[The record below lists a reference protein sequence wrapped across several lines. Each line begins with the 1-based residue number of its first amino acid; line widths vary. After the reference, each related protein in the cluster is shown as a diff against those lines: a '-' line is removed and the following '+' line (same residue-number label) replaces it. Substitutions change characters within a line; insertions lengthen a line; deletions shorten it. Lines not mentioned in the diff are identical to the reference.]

1 MGGAIGSGM
10 LKPQSLEQMQDVE
23 GQPGSSGFW
32 TLRYYQPLFDI
43 DTIQVLNRIKGS
55 LLPRPRGVFFD
66 LISANP
72 DLWGPFWIATTLIF
86 AMAVTGNLSS
96 YYAYTGPAGGW
107 TYNFNQ
113 LTLAGSVIYSY
124 VTLLPLLL
132 WAALRYYEA
141 QKRLVDII
149 CIYGYTLGV
158 FVPVSILC
166 VLPSEP
172 LRWLLVLA
180 GGGVSALFLLSNF
193 HAHLSDCFP
202 YGEGAPSLRC
212 TCTCLCACTCQTH
225 AHVRHNMHTCTCT
238 CPQTHVRH
246 MSGTDTCQAHAHA
259 HVHVHAMHMSGR
271 QAGRQAGRQT
281 VATLTR
287 PRAPF
292 GRLSSPRAPLV
303 LTGGWRGWHAT
314 SSTRR
319 DATSSAPFR
328 DFSETVPRP
337 VRDRAE
343 TFPVRRIVQAT
354 QSGRWRRC
362 SAGWRPAIWCCCCYS
377 SSTSSTTPDATPDT
391 TPEEAACGGGRA
403 AAGVRRQHA
412 RLHARMCACA
422 GGEEARRHDRR
433 ASRGHWRVGLVE
445 TRERRPSVVP
455 PPVECRAVVG
465 RAAADVVRLGRLQTR
480 ICSSPVFPV
489 STLQTRHLRTM
500 SKPH

>member
-1 MGGAIGSGM
+1 
-10 LKPQSLEQMQDVE
+10 
-23 GQPGSSGFW
+23 
-32 TLRYYQPLFDI
+32 
-43 DTIQVLNRIKGS
+43 
-55 LLPRPRGVFFD
+55 
-66 LISANP
+66 
-72 DLWGPFWIATTLIF
+72 
-86 AMAVTGNLSS
+86 
-96 YYAYTGPAGGW
+96 
-107 TYNFNQ
+107 
-113 LTLAGSVIYSY
+113 
-124 VTLLPLLL
+124 
-132 WAALRYYEA
+132 
-141 QKRLVDII
+141 
-149 CIYGYTLGV
+149 
-158 FVPVSILC
+158 
-166 VLPSEP
+166 
-172 LRWLLVLA
+172 
-180 GGGVSALFLLSNF
+180 
-193 HAHLSDCFP
+193 
-202 YGEGAPSLRC
+202 
-212 TCTCLCACTCQTH
+212 
-225 AHVRHNMHTCTCT
+225 MHTCTCT

-303 LTGGWRGWHAT
+303 LTGGWRGRHAT

-412 RLHARMCACA
+412 RLHARMCAVRGRR
-422 GGEEARRHDRR
+422 GGAEARPMCEPG
-433 ASRGHWRVGLVE
+433 ALRVGLVE

-489 STLQTRHLRTM
+489 STLQTRHLRRGRRVGLRAQSCSSCVCGARFAALYNLERRGRAVPSTCQHGGVCCTLP
-500 SKPH
+500 SLPLPPATATAGATPTALARALSPTPSVPARPRDTHDRGQIGAPRAAEASARTARP